1 MEKVKSLKDCAFTG
15 VLVLVLITLFIPS
28 LKVVNA
34 SPLSQ
39 GLIYNVRDYGAKGD
53 SVTLDTKSIQ
63 AAIDDCSKQGGG
75 TVLLPAG
82 TYLSGTLH
90 LKSYITLHI
99 QSGAV
104 LLGSTRIDDY
114 TLNSPELVS
123 YNDSFLKQSLIYGE
137 NLDHISIEGDGII
150 DGQGGAFKVTTK
162 VKPDRY
168 KNRPFILRLIHCR
181 NVRVENIT
189 LQNSAM
195 WMQHYLACENLIIR
209 GIKVYN
215 HCNQNNDMMDIDGCK
230 NVVISDCIGDTDD
243 DGLTLKSTSGQ
254 ITENVT
260 ITNCIL
266 SSHCNAL
273 KCGTES
279 HGGFKNIVISNILVK
294 PSKDDTAIFGDP
306 KGIGGIVLAI
316 VDGGLLDNVNISN
329 VRIEGTRVPLFLRLG
344 NRARTVVPGDIPPGV
359 GTYENV
365 KISHVTATGADSI
378 GCSITGLPGHPVRN
392 VELSDITISFRGGVV
407 DPQRL
412 ANVPENETFYPES
425 TMFGTLPAY
434 GFYLRH
440 AVNISLSDIDLSCKQ
455 PDERPALLA
464 DDVKELD
471 IDNLKAMG
479 SENAEP
485 LISLINTSNVYLTDS
500 RASNSA
506 NGFVS
511 ISGEYT
517 GPVFMYNNKM
527 SNTRIPIM
535 INDNVPGDVIKCLDS
550 Y

>member
-1 MEKVKSLKDCAFTG
+1 MEKVKSLKDCTFKW
-15 VLVLVLITLFIPS
+15 VLTLIFITLFTS
-28 LKVVNA
+28 NFKVINA
-34 SPLSQ
+34 AELSQ
-39 GLIYNVRDYGAKGD
+39 CDIYNVRDYGAKGD

-75 TVLLPAG
+75 TVLLSAG

-90 LKSYITLHI
+90 LKSNITLHI

-114 TLNSPELVS
+114 SLNSPELAS

-137 NLDHISIEGDGII
+137 NLDHVSIEGDGII

-168 KNRPFILRLIHCR
+168 KNRPYILRLICCR

-195 WMQHYLACENLIIR
+195 WMQHYLACENLSIR

-243 DGLTLKSTSGQ
+243 DGLTLKSTSGR

-294 PSKDDTAIFGDP
+294 PSKDDMAIFGDP
-306 KGIGGIVLAI
+306 KGIGGIVLAV

-329 VRIEGTRVPLFLRLG
+329 VRVEGVRVPLFLRLG
-344 NRARTVVPGDIPPGV
+344 NRARTVVPGDEPPGV
-359 GTYENV
+359 GTYKNV
-365 KISHVTATGADSI
+365 KISHVTATGADSV

-392 VELSDITISFRGGVV
+392 VELSDITISFHGGVAA
-407 DPQRL
+407 PQRL
-412 ANVPENETFYPES
+412 ADVPENETFYPES

-440 AVNISLSDIDLSCKQ
+440 AENISLSDIDLSYQQ

-464 DDVKELD
+464 DDVNELE
-471 IDNLKAMG
+471 IDKLKATG
-479 SENAEP
+479 SENAES
-485 LISLINTSNVYLTDS
+485 LISLINTSNVYLTGS
-500 RASNSA
+500 RVKNRA
-506 NGFVS
+506 GVFVRV
-511 ISGEYT
+511 SGKHT
-517 GPVFMYNNKM
+517 GPVYMYNNKM
-527 SNTRIPIM
+527 SNTRIPLM
-535 INDNVPGDVIKCLDS
+535 INDNVPGDVVQCLDS